1 MKSSKSLLCACSLK
15 VVGVGF
21 VHQTAFLLSQDQ
33 TTMSGIIVDRAI
45 LYLSS
50 QTGFRPGDAFVFV
63 ILEIGASGFKVR
75 VKTGTLKSLD
85 PPLIEGKSKE
95 EFHIFQVEEDARRYF
110 KSQVELLRQ
119 IGFHPAMP
127 RTA

>member
-1 MKSSKSLLCACSLK
+1 
-15 VVGVGF
+15 
-21 VHQTAFLLSQDQ
+21 
-33 TTMSGIIVDRAI
+33 MSGIIVDRAI

-50 QTGFRPGDAFVFV
+50 QTEFRPGDAFVFV

-75 VKTGTLKSLD
+75 VKTGKLKSMN

-110 KSQVELLRQ
+110 KSQVELLTQ
-119 IGFHPAMP
+119 IGFHPSLP

>member
-1 MKSSKSLLCACSLK
+1 
-15 VVGVGF
+15 
-21 VHQTAFLLSQDQ
+21 
-33 TTMSGIIVDRAI
+33 MSGIIVDRAI

-75 VKTGTLKSLD
+75 VKTGKLKSMN

-95 EFHIFQVEEDARRYF
+95 EFNIFQVEEDARRYF
-110 KSQVELLRQ
+110 KSQVELLTQ
-119 IGFHPAMP
+119 IGFHPSMP
-127 RTA
+127 RIT